1 MDYSFLAIAIH
12 KSIRVKK
19 WCKELL
25 AMAENNIKDGL
36 CYVNMLNFIEIKT
49 LNGLKAE
56 NFLQKRFN
64 DDKF

>member
-1 MDYSFLAIAIH
+1 
-12 KSIRVKK
+12 
-19 WCKELL
+19 
-25 AMAENNIKDGL
+25 MAENNIKDGL